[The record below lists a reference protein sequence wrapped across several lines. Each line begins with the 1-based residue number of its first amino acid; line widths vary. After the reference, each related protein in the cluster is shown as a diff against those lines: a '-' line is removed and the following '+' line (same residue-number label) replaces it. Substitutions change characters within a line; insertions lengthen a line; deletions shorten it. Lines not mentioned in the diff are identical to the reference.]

1 MQVKVRRSNASL
13 EQWAAAQVDVDNA
26 SSWSAKHNICLS
38 RAMPWWMWHNAKL
51 LCRAW
56 AWWIG
61 SLHKSAARNCCNS
74 LQNTSKYVKPIYAHI
89 WHYEG
94 MAEWFPHRDPLDFT
108 AMIQPHHQVCR
119 AEEMQSLMSSWPQK
133 FAPGLTSSDES
144 FIDTEKPFKLT

>member
-1 MQVKVRRSNASL
+1 
-13 EQWAAAQVDVDNA
+13 
-26 SSWSAKHNICLS
+26 
-38 RAMPWWMWHNAKL
+38 
-51 LCRAW
+51 
-56 AWWIG
+56 
-61 SLHKSAARNCCNS
+61 
-74 LQNTSKYVKPIYAHI
+74 
-89 WHYEG
+89 